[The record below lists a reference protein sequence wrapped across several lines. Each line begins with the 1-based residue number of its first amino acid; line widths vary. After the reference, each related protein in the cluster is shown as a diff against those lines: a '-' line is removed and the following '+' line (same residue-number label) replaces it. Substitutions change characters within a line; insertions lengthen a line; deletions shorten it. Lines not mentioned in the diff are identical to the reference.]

1 MDWSMFAALE
11 QIVDPNA
18 CAAQHI
24 AQVTGAQCA
33 SLADV
38 VIDLV
43 SIVIA
48 VL

>member
-1 MDWSMFAALE
+1 MDWRMPAAFE

-43 SIVIA
+43 PVVIA